1 MNEEIGNY
9 KYRLIRHRDIHAVK
23 NTWNT
28 LYSHNSQL
36 TPYQGYSYCAI
47 IRKFSAILIRH
58 RVNNVIYEVR
68 NKDDQPIMLIPLHIE
83 RRGKQSIAY
92 LWGHFS
98 QSGHL
103 DIIYTDQIQNDA
115 FLFAIK
121 FIIKDLGNV
130 RFVFN
135 DISERSKLND
145 LIQSSFK
152 PSNYNVTK
160 RTCVQIPLSN
170 NSKDYLSS
178 LGKNVRQNLR
188 TSFNRLRNE
197 NRTYKIATFV
207 NQSIPSNT
215 LKQLFKVYY
224 SRHSDKGLRIGPKKY
239 LPVCIRMRLNPT
251 ILALKELINVYYSI
265 IYIDNAVAGFCAGF
279 TSDNEKVIIPFLAIN
294 SAFSRYS
301 PGGIL
306 ITETIKF
313 LIEHH
318 NYKYF
323 DLSRGDEKYKYA
335 YGGID
340 HFSYSY
346 NIHLEGLSEKR

>member
-1 MNEEIGNY
+1 MNKEIEDY
-9 KYRLIRHRDIHAVK
+9 QYRLIKHRDIRAVK
-23 NTWNT
+23 DTWNT
-28 LYSHNSQL
+28 LYSHNSQI
-36 TPYQGYSYCAI
+36 TPYQEYSYCAI
-47 IRKFSAILIRH
+47 IRKFCAILIRH
-58 RVNNVIYEVR
+58 RLKNVIYEVR
-68 NKDDQPIMLIPLHIE
+68 NKDEQPIMLLPLHIE
-83 RRGKQSIAY
+83 RKGKQSIAY

-103 DIIYTDQIQNDA
+103 DIIYADQIQNDA
-115 FLFAIK
+115 FLFAMK

-135 DISERSKLND
+135 DISEHSKLND
-145 LIQSSFK
+145 MIQYSFK
-152 PSNYNVTK
+152 PSNYSVSK
-160 RTCVQIPLSN
+160 RTCVQIPLSTSFN
-170 NSKDYLSS
+170 DYLNS

-197 NRTYKIATFV
+197 NRTYKVTTFV
-207 NQSIPSNT
+207 NQSIPSNM
-215 LKQLFKVYY
+215 LKQLFTTYY
-224 SRHSDKGLRIGPKKY
+224 KRHSDKGLRSGLKKY
-239 LPVCIRMRLNPT
+239 LPVCVRMRLNPT
-251 ILALKELINVYYSI
+251 IFAFRELMNVYYSV
-265 IYIDNAVAGFCAGF
+265 IYIDNRIAGFCAGF

-346 NIHLEGLSEKR
+346 NIHLEGLSERR